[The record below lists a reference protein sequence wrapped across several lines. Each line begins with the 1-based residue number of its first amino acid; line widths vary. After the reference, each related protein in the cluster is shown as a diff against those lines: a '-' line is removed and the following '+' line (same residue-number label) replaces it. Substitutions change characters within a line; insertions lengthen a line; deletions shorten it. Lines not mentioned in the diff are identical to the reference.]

1 MNLDFTY
8 CKGGKLS
15 TCKSCKRFTKEL
27 PQEMV
32 MMYIPNDYIKECD
45 LFINNE

>member
-27 PQEMV
+27 PQGMV
-32 MMYIPNDYIKECD
+32 MMYVPNDYINECD
-45 LFINNE
+45 LFIKNV

>member
-8 CKGGKLS
+8 CKGGKL
-15 TCKSCKRFTKEL
+15 TCCKNCKRFTKEL

-32 MMYIPNDYIKECD
+32 MVYIPNDYIQECD
-45 LFINNE
+45 LFIKND